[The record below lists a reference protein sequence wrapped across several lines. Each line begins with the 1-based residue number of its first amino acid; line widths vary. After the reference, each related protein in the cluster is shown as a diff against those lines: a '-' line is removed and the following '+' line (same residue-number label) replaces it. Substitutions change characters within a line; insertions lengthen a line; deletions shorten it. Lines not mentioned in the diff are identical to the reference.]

1 MEISEHL
8 NILNK
13 KQQSALLKLVKKK
26 ITKLPN
32 KDGMS
37 FPSLQT
43 APDLHHYKELEP
55 LVEKLKEY
63 IKRNFNVVK
72 CWSLYTEGEESV
84 WHHHTTDLTVVYYLK
99 NKEFLGTVFFKKNKM
114 DCQKGPENSL
124 IIFKDEVHRPPL
136 IKKGTPKLNR
146 YTVSLDISFKT

>member
-1 MEISEHL
+1 MSIKKHL
-8 NILNK
+8 NVLNK
-13 KQQSALLKLVKKK
+13 KQQYALLKLVKKK

-43 APDLHHYKELEP
+43 VPDLHHYKELEP

-72 CWSLYTEGEESV
+72 CWSLYTEGEESG

-99 NKEFLGTVFFKKNKM
+99 NKESLGTVFFKKNKM